1 MRYSSP
7 CMVSEMYSSLLKK
20 LLLKTTSK
28 KLANLNNFK
37 NIYDGKNVKIAK
49 LKPFKAFNL
58 NWCILCK
65 GNEETSYHLF
75 LHCLFSLELWH
86 ILFTLTRMVWVH
98 PRNCY
103 NMMTISYTSFRNSTR
118 DKTL

>member
-49 LKPFKAFNL
+49 LNLLKPL
-58 NWCILCK
+58 I
-65 GNEETSYHLF
+65 
-75 LHCLFSLELWH
+75 
-86 ILFTLTRMVWVH
+86 
-98 PRNCY
+98 
-103 NMMTISYTSFRNSTR
+103 
-118 DKTL
+118 